1 MVGLSDVS
9 KGPREKTVI
18 SLATSLDGKTLYY
31 TTDGNVWSI
40 PADDGTP
47 NKICAGDGV
56 AVDRNGKDL
65 FVNLFG
71 SKGTE
76 LFRIPLSGDPGKE
89 IRIPADLP
97 MNNLPISGSAVR
109 PDGKVLLGVQTRD
122 SWFYSLA
129 VLDPGSEKITT
140 VPLNYTGDLLLS
152 GWTSDGRILAFA
164 EPMRAR
170 IWRFRPLP

>member
-1 MVGLSDVS
+1 
-9 KGPREKTVI
+9 
-18 SLATSLDGKTLYY
+18 
-31 TTDGNVWSI
+31 
-40 PADDGTP
+40 
-47 NKICAGDGV
+47 
-56 AVDRNGKDL
+56 
-65 FVNLFG
+65 
-71 SKGTE
+71 
-76 LFRIPLSGDPGKE
+76 
-89 IRIPADLP
+89 

-129 VLDPGSEKITT
+129 VLDPGSEKITK

>member
-1 MVGLSDVS
+1 M
-9 KGPREKTVI
+9 
-18 SLATSLDGKTLYY
+18 TSLDGKTLYY

-56 AVDRNGKDL
+56 AVDLNGKDV

-122 SWFYSLA
+122 SCSIAWQSLT
-129 VLDPGSEKITT
+129 PG
-140 VPLNYTGDLLLS
+140 
-152 GWTSDGRILAFA
+152 
-164 EPMRAR
+164 AR
-170 IWRFRPLP
+170 RSRQCR